1 MEENKDMDFL
11 DDDVLKELLQ
21 EPPEA
26 PQEEPHT
33 HAAASFPREPK
44 KKKKHLGLRLVL
56 ILLLVLLLLIIGVGA
71 LVYGYYHNIMGSL
84 QPDETRDPNETL
96 SPSEWSELET
106 DPFGDQMEDILE
118 SLPLVEP
125 TMPSLPSQDKVERP
139 DYTKDVVNILLIGT
153 DERSADF
160 THKARGDSCML
171 LSINTSGDSPVI
183 TLASFERGMGMP
195 ILSGKYAGQ
204 WDWFTH
210 LFRYGGAEMMME
222 SIEACFDIELDYYVR
237 VNFATFTKG
246 IDALGGVDVEMNSK
260 ELAYFNQAWGF
271 EGQVGINHLDGKHA
285 LRFARL
291 REIDSDWR
299 RIERQ
304 RKVISAAI
312 QKVKNKSFS
321 ELDALLDTCTKLVRT
336 NITEDLMTKILIS
349 VAPGLTN
356 VKIQQMTIP
365 AAGTYGSQ
373 KVMGNRSAFAP
384 DFEENTRL
392 LHNMIYGLDN

>member
-11 DDDVLKELLQ
+11 NEEELKELLRESP
-21 EPPEA
+21 EPA
-26 PQEEPHT
+26 QEEPQAHT
-33 HAAASFPREPK
+33 PSSFPK
-44 KKKKHLGLRLVL
+44 AAKKKKHLGLKVIL
-56 ILLLVLLLLIIGVGA
+56 ILLLILLLLIAGVGA

-106 DPFGDQMEDILE
+106 DPFGDEMEDILNN
-118 SLPLVEP
+118 LPLVEP
-125 TMPSLPSQDKVERP
+125 TMPSLPSQDKGERP
-139 DYTKDVVNILLIGT
+139 DYAKDVVNILLIGT
-153 DERSADF
+153 DERSAEF

-237 VNFATFTKG
+237 VNFATFTEG
-246 IDALGGVDVEMNSK
+246 INALGGVDIELTQK
-260 ELAYFNQAWGF
+260 EVDHFKKTFKVDFQKG
-271 EGQVGINHLDGKHA
+271 VNHLDGKNA
-285 LRFARL
+285 LRYARI
-291 REIDSDWR
+291 RVIDSDWK

-336 NITEDLMTKILIS
+336 NVTEELMTKILIS

-365 AAGTYGSQ
+365 AKGTYGSQ

>member
-1 MEENKDMDFL
+1 MEENKDMDFR
-11 DDDVLKELLQ
+11 
-21 EPPEA
+21 
-26 PQEEPHT
+26 EEETP
-33 HAAASFPREPK
+33 AQQPK
-44 KKKKHLGLRLVL
+44 KAKKKHLGMRVTL
-56 ILLLVLLLLIIGVGA
+56 ILLLILLLLIVGVAA
-71 LVYGYYHNIMGSL
+71 LAYGYYHDIMGSL
-84 QPDETRDPNETL
+84 RPDETRDPNETL

-106 DPFGDQMEDILE
+106 DPFGDEMEGLIG

-125 TMPSLPSQDKVERP
+125 TMPSLGGNDKEERP
-139 DYTKDVVNILLIGT
+139 EYLDHVVNILLIGT
-153 DERSADF
+153 DERSKEF

-183 TLASFERGMGMP
+183 SLVSFERGMGMP

-237 VNFATFTKG
+237 VNFATFTEG
-246 IDALGGVDVEMNSK
+246 INALGGVDVEMNAK
-260 ELAYFNQAWGF
+260 ELTYFKDAYGFN
-271 EGQVGINHLDGKHA
+271 GQVGINHLDGKHA

-291 REIDSDWR
+291 REIDSDWK

-312 QKVKNKSFS
+312 YKVKDKSFA
-321 ELDALLDTCTKLVRT
+321 ELDALLDICTQLVRT
-336 NITEDLMTKILIS
+336 NLTEDVVTKVMLN
-349 VAPGLTN
+349 VVPGLTN
-356 VKIQQMTIP
+356 VKVQQMTIP
-365 AAGTYGSQ
+365 AKGTYGSQ
-373 KVMGNRSAFAP
+373 KVMGGRSAFAP

-392 LHNMIYGLDN
+392 LHNLIYGLDN

>member
-11 DDDVLKELLQ
+11 NDEELKELLQ

-26 PQEEPHT
+26 PPEEPQAHT
-33 HAAASFPREPK
+33 AASFPKTPR
-44 KKKKHLGLRLVL
+44 KKKHPGLKVIL
-56 ILLLVLLLLIIGVGA
+56 ILLLILLLLITGIGA
-71 LVYGYYHNIMGSL
+71 LAYGYYHNIMGSL
-84 QPDETRDPNETL
+84 RPDETRDPNETL

-106 DPFGDQMEDILE
+106 DPFGDEMENILG

-125 TMPSLPSQDKVERP
+125 TMPSLPSNDKVERP
-139 DYTKDVVNILLIGT
+139 DYTNNVINILLIGT
-153 DERSADF
+153 DERSKEF

-237 VNFATFTKG
+237 VNFATFTEG
-246 IDALGGVDVEMNSK
+246 IDALGGVDI
-260 ELAYFNQAWGF
+260 ELTQREVDHFKKTFKVDMQKG
-271 EGQVGINHLDGKHA
+271 VNHLNGQNA
-285 LRFARL
+285 LRYARF
-291 REIDSDWR
+291 RVIDSDWQ

-321 ELDALLDTCTKLVRT
+321 ELDALMDTCTKLVRT
-336 NITEDLMTKILIS
+336 NVTEDLMTKILVS
-349 VAPGLTN
+349 VVPGLTN

-365 AAGTYGSQ
+365 AKGTYGSQ
-373 KVMGNRSAFAP
+373 KVMGDRSAFAP

-392 LHNMIYGLDN
+392 LHNLIYGLDN

>member
-1 MEENKDMDFL
+1 MEENKDMNL
-11 DDDVLKELLQ
+11 
-21 EPPEA
+21 PEENIPA
-26 PQEEPHT
+26 KQ
-33 HAAASFPREPK
+33 PK
-44 KKKKHLGLRLVL
+44 KAKKKNMGLRVTL
-56 ILLLVLLLLIIGVGA
+56 ILLLILLLLIVGVGA
-71 LVYGYYHNIMGSL
+71 IAYGYYHDIMGSL
-84 QPDETRDPNETL
+84 RPDETRDPNETL

-106 DPFGDQMEDILE
+106 DPFGDEMDDILQD
-118 SLPLVEP
+118 LPLVTP
-125 TMPSLPSQDKVERP
+125 TMPTLPSQDKVERP
-139 DYTKDVVNILLIGT
+139 DYTDKVVNILLIGT
-153 DERSADF
+153 DERSTDF

-171 LSINTSGDSPVI
+171 LSINTAGDSPVI

-237 VNFATFTKG
+237 VNFATFTEG
-246 IDALGGVDVEMNSK
+246 INALGGVDVEMNSK
-260 ELAYFNQAWGF
+260 ELTYFKQAWGF

-291 REIDSDWR
+291 REIDSDWK

-304 RKVISAAI
+304 RKVIAAAI
-312 QKVKNKSFS
+312 NKVKNKSFS

-336 NITEDLMTKILIS
+336 NVTEDLMNKILLS
-349 VAPGLTN
+349 VIPGLTN

-365 AAGTYGSQ
+365 VKGTYGSQ
-373 KVMGNRSAFAP
+373 KVMGDRSAFAP

-392 LHNMIYGLDN
+392 LLNMIYGLDN